1 VLASGNSLVLKPSE
15 LTSFSAARLA
25 ELAAEAGVPE
35 GVFNVVHGGVDIGAA
50 LALHSGVDLIT
61 FTGSTHTGKKL
72 LIASGRSNMKRLVL
86 ECGGKAANI
95 VFEDCPSLDAVAE
108 GIVARAFW
116 NQGQVCTASSRL
128 LVQESIHEELLR
140 LVIQRTAVLGFGD
153 PLDPETR
160 FGAVVSREHRQ
171 KVLSYI
177 DGGQREGGRPVYQ
190 SNSRPPNEGGYY
202 VPPVIFDRVSPRQ
215 RIAREEIFGPV
226 LSVISFRDEA
236 EAIRIANDTV
246 YGLSTIL
253 WTKDIGR
260 AHRVTQGVDVGWL
273 VINATDKPTGGP
285 GEGVLPVGGHKESGF
300 GIEGGIEGIEVYAS
314 QTAVQ
319 IFV

>member
-1 VLASGNSLVLKPSE
+1 
-15 LTSFSAARLA
+15 
-25 ELAAEAGVPE
+25 
-35 GVFNVVHGGVDIGAA
+35 
-50 LALHSGVDLIT
+50 
-61 FTGSTHTGKKL
+61 
-72 LIASGRSNMKRLVL
+72 NMKRLVL

-116 NQGQVCTASSRL
+116 NQGQVCTTSSRL

-171 KVLSYI
+171 KVLRYI

-253 WTKDIGR
+253 WTK
-260 AHRVTQGVDVGWL
+260 
-273 VINATDKPTGGP
+273 
-285 GEGVLPVGGHKESGF
+285 
-300 GIEGGIEGIEVYAS
+300 
-314 QTAVQ
+314 
-319 IFV
+319 